1 LKNARL
7 IFHVFNHCCIKIFIG
22 RVQRN
27 PPTNISPNL
36 SLEIIMALS
45 SCFTFDFNNK
55 NVLVV
60 GGTSGINRGIAETFA
75 SAGARVAVV
84 SRAQEKVDD
93 TIQSLKNC
101 GAADARGF
109 AADVREAEAI
119 KNGVAEIAAAWG
131 NLDVV
136 VSGAAG
142 NFPALATGMSAN
154 GFRSV
159 IEIDLLGT
167 FHVMQAVYPYLQK
180 PGAAII
186 NISAPQAEIPM
197 AGQSHVCAAKAG
209 VDMITRT
216 LCLEWG
222 AEGVRINSIIPG
234 PIDNTEGMKRL
245 APNEAIRAAVTRSVP
260 LQRMGST
267 DDIANACLF
276 LASDFASYITG
287 AVIPVDGGWAQGGAA
302 LVGASLAEMLK
313 SMPKQK

>member
-1 LKNARL
+1 M
-7 IFHVFNHCCIKIFIG
+7 
-22 RVQRN
+22 
-27 PPTNISPNL
+27 TIS
-36 SLEIIMALS
+36 
-45 SCFTFDFNNK
+45 FDFKNK

-60 GGTSGINRGIAETFA
+60 GGTSGINRGVAEKFA
-75 SAGARVAVV
+75 AAGARVAVV
-84 SRAQEKVDD
+84 SRSQEKVDD
-93 TIQSLKNC
+93 TVAALVAA

-109 AADVREAEAI
+109 AADVREVDAI
-119 KNGVAEIAAAWG
+119 KTGIDAIAAAWG
-131 NLDVV
+131 RLDVII
-136 VSGAAG
+136 SGAAG
-142 NFPALATGMSAN
+142 NFPALAMGMSPN

-167 FHVMQAVYPYLQK
+167 FHVMQAVYPHLQK

-186 NISAPQAEIPM
+186 NISAPQAVIPM

-245 APNEAIRAAVTRSVP
+245 APTEKIRAAVTNSVP

-302 LVGASLAEMLK
+302 LVGAGLADMLK
-313 SMPKQK
+313 AT

>member
-1 LKNARL
+1 
-7 IFHVFNHCCIKIFIG
+7 
-22 RVQRN
+22 
-27 PPTNISPNL
+27 
-36 SLEIIMALS
+36 MA
-45 SCFTFDFNNK
+45 FTFDFKNK
-55 NVLVV
+55 NILVI

-75 SAGARVAVV
+75 KANARVAVA
-84 SRAQEKVDD
+84 SRSPEKVDD
-93 TIQSLKNC
+93 TVQSLKKW
-101 GAADARGF
+101 GAADAMGF
-109 AADVREAEAI
+109 SADVREAEAI
-119 KNGVAEIAAAWG
+119 KAGIDNVAAAWG
-131 NLDVV
+131 KFDVV
-136 VSGAAG
+136 ISGAAG
-142 NFPALATGMSAN
+142 NFPALAMGMSPK

-167 FHVMQAVYPYLQK
+167 FHVMQAVYPHLKK
-180 PGAAII
+180 PGASII

-216 LCLEWG
+216 LCIEWG

-245 APNEAIRAAVTRSVP
+245 APSEGLRAAVTKSVP

-276 LASDFASYITG
+276 LGSDFASYISG

-302 LVGASLAEMLK
+302 VVGAGLAEMLK
-313 SMPKQK
+313 AAPRPV